1 MKQMYANTYSGYMN
15 KRREAANVLIEAVRI
30 LSINEPNDA
39 LTLNV
44 EFFSNVEYFHDIIKI
59 IDTDFLSREYK

>member
-1 MKQMYANTYSGYMN
+1 MN
-15 KRREAANVLIEAVRI
+15 KRREACNTLIESVRI

-39 LTLNV
+39 LTLSVELFENV
-44 EFFSNVEYFHDIIKI
+44 DYFHEIIKF

>member
-1 MKQMYANTYSGYMN
+1 MKQMMASTYSGYMN
-15 KRREAANVLIEAVRI
+15 KRREACNTLIESVRI

-39 LTLNV
+39 LTLSVELFENV
-44 EFFSNVEYFHDIIKI
+44 DYFHEIIKF